1 MLNDRT
7 EAAAPA
13 AARGRLGPEPLLEIY
28 ESALQAL
35 HRGRLAEAE
44 GLFARVAN
52 DCDQPELAHRARQF
66 QSVCRRDTGATE
78 PLGGDDPYL
87 LAVYEKNRGNLARA
101 LELAR
106 TGSRDDQDERFAYLV
121 ASIHA
126 LAARATEA
134 KQALGKAID
143 MNRKNR
149 VYAYHDPDFA
159 ALRESEDF
167 APLFAS

>member
-1 MLNDRT
+1 MLNDRI
-7 EAAAPA
+7 EAATPPA
-13 AARGRLGPEPLLEIY
+13 SRGRLGGEPLLEIY
-28 ESALQAL
+28 EAALQAL

-44 GLFARVAN
+44 GLFTRVVE

-66 QSVCRRDTGATE
+66 QAVCRRDAAAAAE
-78 PLGGDDPYL
+78 PGDDPYL
-87 LAVYEKNRGNLARA
+87 LAVFEKNRGNLARA

-106 TGSRDDQDERFAYLV
+106 TGSRDEQDERFAYLV

-126 LAARATEA
+126 LEERPSEA

>member
-1 MLNDRT
+1 MLTERT
-7 EAAAPA
+7 EAAAPGA
-13 AARGRLGPEPLLEIY
+13 GRGRLGREPLLDIY

-35 HRGRLAEAE
+35 HLGRLAEAE
-44 GLFARVAN
+44 GLFARVA
-52 DCDQPELAHRARQF
+52 DCDQPELAERARQF
-66 QSVCRRDTGATE
+66 RAVCRRDAAA
-78 PLGGDDPYL
+78 PQAVPGDDPYL
-87 LAVYEKNRGNLARA
+87 LAVFEKNRGNLARA

-106 TGSRDDQDERFAYLV
+106 AGSRDDEDERFAYLV

-126 LAARATEA
+126 LEARAGEA
-134 KQALGKAID
+134 KTALGKAID